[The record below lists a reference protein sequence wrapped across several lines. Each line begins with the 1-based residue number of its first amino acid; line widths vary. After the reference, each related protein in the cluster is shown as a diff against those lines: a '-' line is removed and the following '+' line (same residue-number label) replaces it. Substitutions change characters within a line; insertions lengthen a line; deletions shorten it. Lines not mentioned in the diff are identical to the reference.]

1 MKAPF
6 VQCMKPSTRRPGE
19 AQQNVE
25 AEMKAATKADQ
36 MQGDLSR
43 QATAWLVQLDD
54 DPENDALRAEFM
66 DWLGTSPAHLAAWEE
81 TSRVSDLIAVAGP
94 LPRDLPFLP
103 LASAWRG
110 RLRNIGP
117 AAALTSLAMAACL
130 AWIVVPHLALQLRSD
145 AITGTGELR
154 LVKLEDGSTVQLAPA
169 TAIAFT
175 NGAAGRTL
183 NLLQGEAW
191 FDVAHDKARPFRV
204 MAGDSTVTVL
214 GTAFS
219 VRMTDE
225 GTDVAVQRGR
235 VAVTS
240 DGARPGRVEL
250 LAGQSLS
257 VIEGAATRGAIRPD
271 RVASWRDGV
280 AIVDDLPIGD
290 VIDRIRPWY
299 GGFIIARGPGLKDR
313 RVSGIYDLHDPD
325 LALKALTRAH
335 KVTVSQASPW
345 VRIVTVG

>member
-1 MKAPF
+1 MP
-6 VQCMKPSTRRPGE
+6 
-19 AQQNVE
+19 
-25 AEMKAATKADQ
+25 
-36 MQGDLSR
+36 GDLGR

-66 DWLGTSPAHLAAWEE
+66 DWLGTSAAHLAAWEE
-81 TSRVSDLIAVAGP
+81 TARVSNLIALAGP
-94 LPRDLPFLP
+94 LPGNIYSLP
-103 LASAWRG
+103 LASAGRG
-110 RLRNIGP
+110 WLRNIRP
-117 AAALTSLAMAACL
+117 AGALASLAVAACL
-130 AWIVVPHLALQLRSD
+130 AWIVVPHVALQLRSD
-145 AITGTGELR
+145 AITGAGELR
-154 LVKLEDGSTVQLAPA
+154 LVKLEDGSIVQLAPA

-183 NLLQGEAW
+183 DLLQGEAW
-191 FDVAHDKARPFRV
+191 FDIVHDKARPFRV
-204 MAGDSTVTVL
+204 IANDSTVTVL

-219 VRMTDE
+219 VRMTHSGADI
-225 GTDVAVQRGR
+225 AVQRGR

-240 DGARPGRVEL
+240 EGERAGRVEL

-257 VIEGAATRGAIRPD
+257 VIEGAAMRRVIRPD

-299 GGFIIARGPGLKDR
+299 GGYIIARGPGLKDR
-313 RVSGIYDLHDPD
+313 RVSGIFDLRDPD
-325 LALKALTRAH
+325 LALKALARAH
-335 KVTVSQASPW
+335 KVTVSQVSPW